1 MAYFDPRQCRRGV
14 IFGIC
19 AFSISIEPRD
29 PRGITKE
36 ANTRIVAEM
45 WCLELEG
52 FDPLHFDDG
61 THARDYGRYAAARL
75 SLVVATSDGAGR
87 FFTAFDAPASAPS
100 DMPRLPPRVSR
111 RAVFARRCD
120 VRRRSDKVYF
130 PA

>member
-1 MAYFDPRQCRRGV
+1 
-14 IFGIC
+14 
-19 AFSISIEPRD
+19 
-29 PRGITKE
+29 
-36 ANTRIVAEM
+36 M

-52 FDPLHFDDG
+52 FDPLHFEDG
-61 THARDYGRYAAARL
+61 GRAREAFHHYGRFAAARL

-87 FFTAFDAPASAPS
+87 FFTEFDAPGDAPASASS
-100 DMPRLPPRVSR
+100 DAANLPPRVSR